1 VQTPRELIWVGTA
14 KDDLKNEI
22 VYEVS
27 SGNIFQDL
35 GLPHP
40 EERLLRAELA
50 HRIAT
55 IIEDRH
61 LTQREAATLMG
72 INQPKVSALLRGH
85 LEGFS
90 FERLARCLV
99 ALGHGGGGE
108 LARFSGLSLS
118 ESQVEYHGVI
128 DRFPI

>member
-1 VQTPRELIWVGTA
+1 MNDI
-14 KDDLKNEI
+14 I
-22 VYEVS
+22 FEVS
-27 SGNIFQDL
+27 SGNVFQDL

-61 LTQREAATLMG
+61 LTQREAAALLG
-72 INQPKVSALLRGH
+72 INQPKVSALQHGH

-90 FERLARCLV
+90 FERLARYLL
-99 ALGHGGGGE
+99 ALGQDVEVTVRPAPSGGH
-108 LARFSGLSLS
+108 LRMCQF
-118 ESQVEYHGVI
+118 
-128 DRFPI
+128 

>member
-1 VQTPRELIWVGTA
+1 V
-14 KDDLKNEI
+14 NEI
-22 VYEVS
+22 AFEVS
-27 SGNIFQDL
+27 SGNVFQDL

-55 IIEDRH
+55 IIDDRQ
-61 LTQREAATLMG
+61 LTQREAAALMG

-99 ALGHGGGGE
+99 ALGQDVEVTVRPAGG
-108 LARFSGLSLS
+108 SGRLSMRQEVLT
-118 ESQVEYHGVI
+118 
-128 DRFPI
+128 